1 MKSVNFNTIDDYG
14 NKLEKLLQ
22 IVFRRILKIIANG
35 LKGVFYLHYKLA
47 PDKRYT
53 IPASSKP
60 LLQSRKVRKIPPIL
74 WQTNH
79 TNRVTLAVYANFL
92 FNRLM
97 SPTFEHRYH
106 SDAECNSY
114 VAQHYPGETFE
125 LFDSLQ
131 IGAARADFWRV
142 LVLENEGGIYID
154 FDANMSW
161 FAERFLD
168 ADQHDLFLDMGAEI
182 TNYFLASAPGN
193 PAMQEIR
200 QQISKN
206 IQENTL
212 TSVYHMTGPT
222 VVDQIVRQRKA
233 TIRPYRQV
241 ATQGQFTNKLFQY
254 ADKKRGGWG
263 QEQQDRSI
271 VKAGE

>member
-1 MKSVNFNTIDDYG
+1 MKSAHSNKIDDYG
-14 NKLEKLLQ
+14 NKFEKVFQ
-22 IVFRRILKIIANG
+22 IVFRRVLKIVANG
-35 LKGVFYLHYKLA
+35 LKSVFYLHYKLA
-47 PDKRYT
+47 PNKRYT
-53 IPASSKP
+53 IPSSSKP
-60 LLQSRKVRKIPPIL
+60 LLRSRKARNIPPIL

-97 SPTFEHRYH
+97 TPTFEHRYH
-106 SDAECNSY
+106 SDADCNAYIAKHFS
-114 VAQHYPGETFE
+114 GEVFE

-131 IGAARADFWRV
+131 VGAARADFWRV
-142 LVLENEGGIYID
+142 LVLENEGGVYID

-168 ADQHDLFLDMGAEI
+168 ADQQDLFLDMGTEI
-182 TNYFLASAPGN
+182 TNYFLASSPGN
-193 PAMQEIR
+193 PTMIEIR
-200 QQISKN
+200 RQISEN
-206 IQENTL
+206 IRENTL

-222 VVDQIVRQRKA
+222 VVDQVVRQRDV

-254 ADKKRGGWG
+254 ADKKGGTWG

-271 VKAGE
+271 VKAAD